1 MSALAKNY
9 NRRKIS
15 FKRGKGSFLY
25 STNGKKYLDF
35 VQGIAVN
42 SLGHANPYLTKMMNK
57 QAKKVW
63 HVSNAF
69 LIPEGEKLARRLK
82 QKTFADYV
90 IFQNS
95 GAEATEVAVKVAR
108 RYFYSKGKPEK
119 NRILCIKNS
128 FHGRTL
134 AAIFASGSKKM
145 TEGFGP
151 KVPGFDHFDFA
162 DHKGLEKAI
171 TKKTAA
177 IMCETAMGES
187 GIKVIPDWCLKG
199 LRKLCNKK
207 KILLILDEVQ
217 CGVGRSGKFFAF
229 EHAKIK
235 PDIVPIAKGIGGG
248 FPIGAVLMNKK
259 VAPAMTAGSHGS
271 TFGGNPLAM
280 SVGNAVMDQMFKK
293 GFLQN
298 VQKLSKYFIEYHI
311 IPMDAA
317 IWSMPFKKAKD
328 KTVLIRTHDMHC
340 QTKFPKTTTIR
351 IWGKNSAIPNT
362 QYNLRKE
369 VKPVDA
375 SNVVNVNIDNLLST
389 DYIVFEDEYFSLCEN
404 LKINPTPIPVRGY
417 ILNYLDRRNNYSL
430 KVTPRIK

>member
-9 NRRKIS
+9 NRRKIA

-25 STNGKKYLDF
+25 STSGKKYLDF

-42 SLGHANPYLTKMMNK
+42 SLGHSNPYLTKAMNK

-69 LIPEGEKLARRLK
+69 IIPEGERLARRLR

-95 GAEATEVAVKVAR
+95 GVEATEAAIKAAR
-108 RYFYSKGKPEK
+108 RYFYSIGKPQK
-119 NRILCIKNS
+119 NRILCIRNS

-151 KVPGFDHFDFA
+151 KVPGFDHFDFG
-162 DHKGLEKAI
+162 DHKSLKKSI
-171 TKKTAA
+171 TKNTAA

-187 GIKVIPDWCLKG
+187 GIKVIPNWCLKG

-217 CGVGRSGKFFAF
+217 CGIGRSGKFFAF
-229 EHAKIK
+229 EYAKIK

-259 VAPAMTAGSHGS
+259 VASAMTPGSHGT

-280 SVGNAVMDQMFKK
+280 SVGNAVMDQIFKK
-293 GFLQN
+293 GFLKN
-298 VQKLSKYFIEYHI
+298 VENSSKYFISELEKLKEDFPEI
-311 IPMDAA
+311 IKEVRGVGLLLGLQLYNNQNNFIKKLEDNKLLTMRAGENVVRILPPLNVKKQEIDLA
-317 IWSMPFKKAKD
+317 IK
-328 KTVLIRTHDMHC
+328 I
-340 QTKFPKTTTIR
+340 
-351 IWGKNSAIPNT
+351 
-362 QYNLRKE
+362 LRK
-369 VKPVDA
+369 V
-375 SNVVNVNIDNLLST
+375 
-389 DYIVFEDEYFSLCEN
+389 CEQW
-404 LKINPTPIPVRGY
+404 KY
-417 ILNYLDRRNNYSL
+417 E
-430 KVTPRIK
+430 